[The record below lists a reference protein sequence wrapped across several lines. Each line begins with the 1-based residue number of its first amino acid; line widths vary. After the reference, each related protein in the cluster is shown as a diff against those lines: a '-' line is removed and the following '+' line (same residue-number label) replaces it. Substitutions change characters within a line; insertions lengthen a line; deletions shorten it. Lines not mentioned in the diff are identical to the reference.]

1 MIGGRRLGQAAGGRA
16 TALAY
21 QRHVPVEQ
29 KRHHTGQHRA
39 QAHSTN
45 RLGAPTSPSRC
56 SRTFRTRQTRTCST
70 NVQNTTQPVFVASSA
85 VQEAGGVAWPRMVEE
100 GVWPSSRSVAGRSFN
115 PSPSRAASATE
126 SYCAGTCWCYNVLGY
141 SVGEFSLVP
150 DPPKATFGQH
160 PTLARRATS
169 WHVAA
174 SSSWSTPQ
182 AAQRLAKPTGQR
194 VPF

>member
-1 MIGGRRLGQAAGGRA
+1 MGSDKKNLFTLDASPSPPTATLTTVRVYMILCFSFQRCCVCPVFFFTADMRPNPYEACDPCATTLLVIGGRRLGQAAGGRA

-70 NVQNTTQPVFVASSA
+70 NVQNTTQPVFVASS
-85 VQEAGGVAWPRMVEE
+85 GNTMDILL
-100 GVWPSSRSVAGRSFN
+100 S
-115 PSPSRAASATE
+115 
-126 SYCAGTCWCYNVLGY
+126 
-141 SVGEFSLVP
+141 
-150 DPPKATFGQH
+150 
-160 PTLARRATS
+160 TS
-169 WHVAA
+169 
-174 SSSWSTPQ
+174 
-182 AAQRLAKPTGQR
+182 
-194 VPF
+194 